1 MMIRAVAPMKAPTHV
16 AITVLI
22 AIDFV
27 AAAATG
33 AVGVEDCVGVGV
45 GVRVMRPVLVLV
57 ISRGGADMLP
67 GLAEVSKERSVAEA
81 AMDVSTVVT
90 AVAMPL
96 TLVGALMG
104 SCRFA
109 RCFGRPWET
118 IGGGRGEMNEWLEC
132 KERGSPE
139 CC

>member
-1 MMIRAVAPMKAPTHV
+1 MIRALAPMKAPTHV
-16 AITVLI
+16 AITVLK

-27 AAAATG
+27 AAAATE
-33 AVGVEDCVGVGV
+33 VGVDDCVGLGVGV
-45 GVRVMRPVLVLV
+45 GVMRPVLVLV
-57 ISRGGADMLP
+57 MSRGGADILP
-67 GLAEVSKERSVAEA
+67 ALAEVSNERSVAEA

-109 RCFGRPWET
+109 RCIGRPWET
-118 IGGGRGEMNEWLEC
+118 I
-132 KERGSPE
+132 
-139 CC
+139 